1 MGIPG
6 KSSQLRP
13 LYETPRTPY
22 TSLVQVN
29 RVSHEGDYLVDMAN
43 KPLNPRGRT
52 GVGGR
57 GVLGKWGPNHAAD
70 PVVTRWKLA
79 DNGHRLVAEE
89 SGKPVLEFVCIQRRD
104 TGVWAIPGG
113 MVDPGERVSL
123 VWPCPASLSPGPG
136 TRLMR
141 WVAVCRSARTLTCHG
156 SDSEDTGL

>member
-1 MGIPG
+1 M
-6 KSSQLRP
+6 
-13 LYETPRTPY
+13 
-22 TSLVQVN
+22 QVN

-113 MVDPGERVSL
+113 MVDPGEKVSATVRREFMEEAL
-123 VWPCPASLSPGPG
+123 DSTAAGRENVEELG
-136 TRLMR
+136 
-141 WVAVCRSARTLTCHG
+141 AVI
-156 SDSEDTGL
+156 SDFFDAGEEVDMI